1 MPGTTGC
8 PVFHSCT
15 VSFFQ
20 SVRQST
26 GIKKFFHCILIF
38 KGYDRLACFLK
49 NFLCMAF
56 LSCQTI
62 HFLTCRNFFIRS
74 FDQIHMINEP
84 VELTY
89 WTYNFTIERRTFQ
102 SLLQFIFLF
111 FLFLD
116 NIIYIAVTHNH
127 LKSLSLFHPGNL
139 YLKVLLPCRTCQTSE
154 SVGKTIMICQIFHQI
169 ICTHFFE
176 EVRCWFLYHKVII
189 IISDTFRIRMA
200 FASELFLYQNR
211 ICIFG

>member
-1 MPGTTGC
+1 MFEYFLLVLNFQFLFLVYLTNHIEHIGHFSCCVSFLNDKSRQMPGTTGC

-89 WTYNFTIERRTFQ
+89 
-102 SLLQFIFLF
+102 
-111 FLFLD
+111 
-116 NIIYIAVTHNH
+116 
-127 LKSLSLFHPGNL
+127 
-139 YLKVLLPCRTCQTSE
+139 
-154 SVGKTIMICQIFHQI
+154 
-169 ICTHFFE
+169 
-176 EVRCWFLYHKVII
+176 
-189 IISDTFRIRMA
+189 
-200 FASELFLYQNR
+200 
-211 ICIFG
+211 